1 MKNALMIAALC
12 TVVPLLAESRTFN
25 IDGIVTNS
33 TGLVTHPDATV
44 VADYPLVGS
53 LGTMSFTLGENALG
67 PVDPLSS
74 ILIGAPFQ
82 SLPLS
87 ATVTIGTFTTGFLN
101 NGPNDELEIES
112 QFVDSGQVRF
122 SSRTVGQGVT
132 GETFAGSLRLNFSP
146 LLAAPPATWQDL
158 FDAIDGGQALAQFSY
173 NGTLQGRFISF
184 GFDQIDAAPVVPL
197 PASAVV
203 LMTGLGALGGMG
215 FLRRRRA

>member
-12 TVVPLLAESRTFN
+12 TLLPVLAEARTFN

-33 TGLVTHPDATV
+33 TGLVTHPDETV
-44 VADYPLVGS
+44 VADYPLIGS
-53 LGTMSFTLGENALG
+53 LGTMTFTLGENALG
-67 PVDPLSS
+67 PVDPMSS

-82 SLPLS
+82 SLPLT
-87 ATVTIGTFTTGFLN
+87 ATVSIGTFTTGFLN
-101 NGPNDELEIES
+101 SGPDDELEIES
-112 QFVDSGQVRF
+112 QFVDNSQARF

-146 LLAAPPATWQDL
+146 LLAAPPTTWQDL
-158 FDAIDGGQALAQFSY
+158 YDAIDGGKTLANFSY

-184 GFDQIDAAPVVPL
+184 GFEQTQAAPVVPL

-203 LMTGLGALGGMG
+203 LITGLGALG
-215 FLRRRRA
+215 FLRRRRT